1 MGREDFSP
9 KTAFH
14 GSDFWGGCCTWRG
27 DNDQVIPRE
36 EKLYR

>member
-1 MGREDFSP
+1 MEMVVVVEI
-9 KTAFH
+9 A
-14 GSDFWGGCCTWRG
+14 WGGCCTWSG